1 MLPYKK
7 ILHSLN
13 LPFVVVEPV
22 GAQFRVVDLNSRF
35 LKLIHGQK
43 ENFTGVEAR
52 KAFNPPSLRTDGL
65 WEQVQKSLLR
75 AVQKG
80 ENELLA
86 DVPVEICPP
95 NSREVQKNLW
105 TIEIS
110 PITDHADGEISSLL
124 LLIKEVKKVGLESPS
139 GPQVLE
145 EHLLEPLKRL
155 EPLINKS
162 SDLIWILDADR
173 KFDYVSSGSFS
184 VLGRE
189 PEEFFGKDAMDMVHP
204 DDQETLE
211 VSLDYLMKHKQLEVP
226 PIRLLN
232 INGHWRWMEAM
243 ATHLVVDD
251 KVQGFLFNLRDVTHF
266 LQQEREIRQLHERYA
281 LAVRATRDLIYD
293 WDLVSDVRLRF
304 YQNTRNLYGYSPEEV
319 EKKFFWHNRIHPED
333 KERAMQLLDRHL
345 EDPEASFVENSYR
358 IRTRDGG
365 YAHVVDHGFIIR
377 NKEGKAVR
385 IVGAMRDATQMIQ
398 QKQALQ
404 VANERYNMAL
414 NAANEMIW
422 DWDLGTDEIIRNA
435 AFPAVY
441 GYNEGEADTARFW
454 ISRVH
459 PDDRQQMEGSLMN
472 AIEDPQTNQW
482 LAGYQVKAADGTY
495 KHVID
500 RAWISRDASGKAT
513 RIVGATMDVT
523 ESKKAYDQIQHQN
536 TLLREIAWSQ
546 SHLVRAPLSRLL
558 GLIEYIEQISGE
570 SSLKSEEWKNLKNAA
585 TELDD
590 VVRTIVRKSE
600 NLKF

>member
-13 LPFVVVEPV
+13 LPFVLVESD
-22 GAQFRVVDLNSRF
+22 GSQFRILDLNRKFSN
-35 LKLIHGQK
+35 LIYRAE
-43 ENFTGVEAR
+43 ENIIGIDPEKVF
-52 KAFNPPSLRTDGL
+52 AFCSVGTNGL
-65 WEQVQKSLLR
+65 WEQLQRAINRTVLSGGNTLLEEIPVDIVQPDSMDIRKTF
-75 AVQKG
+75 
-80 ENELLA
+80 
-86 DVPVEICPP
+86 
-95 NSREVQKNLW
+95 W

-110 PITDHADGEISSLL
+110 PIADFQGKATSVLVL
-124 LLIKEVKKVGLESPS
+124 VKEVKAAIPNLPLGS
-139 GPQVLE
+139 QALE

-162 SDLIWILDADR
+162 SDLIWILDARR

-184 VLGRE
+184 VLGRQ
-189 PEEFFGKDAMDMVHP
+189 PEEFVGKDVVEMVHP

-211 VSLDYLMKHKQLEVP
+211 VSLDYLMKHPQLEVP

-232 INGHWRWMEAM
+232 TQGDWRWMEAM
-243 ATHLVVDD
+243 ATHLMVDD

-266 LQQEREIRQLHERYA
+266 LKQEREIRLLHERYA

-293 WDLVSDVRLRF
+293 WDLERDVRLRF

-319 EKKFFWHNRIHPED
+319 EKKFFWHKRIHPED
-333 KERAMQLLDRHL
+333 KDRAMQLLESHL
-345 EDPEASFVENSYR
+345 EDPQANFVENNYR

-385 IVGAMRDATQMIQ
+385 IVGAMRDVTQMIE

-404 VANERYNMAL
+404 VANERYNMAMK
-414 NAANEMIW
+414 AANEMIW
-422 DWDLGTDEIIRNA
+422 DWDLRTNEIIRNA

-441 GYNEGEADTARFW
+441 GFKEGEADTAGFW

-459 PDDRQQMEGSLMN
+459 PDDRQQMEGSLMR
-472 AIEDPQTNQW
+472 AIDDPETNQW
-482 LAGYQVKAADGTY
+482 LGNYQIMTADGTY
-495 KHVID
+495 KYVID
-500 RAWISRDASGKAT
+500 RAWISRDATGKAT

-523 ESKKAYDQIQHQN
+523 ESKKTYDQVQHQN

-546 SHLVRAPLSRLL
+546 SHLVRAPLSRLM
-558 GLIEYIEQISGE
+558 GLIEYIEQVSTELSIQSG
-570 SSLKSEEWKNLKNAA
+570 EWKNLKNAA

-600 NLKF
+600 NLEF